1 MSRILVVEDSRT
13 QALRL
18 KLELVRNGYEVDIAT
33 NGNAGLEAALAG
45 LPAAIILDVDLPG
58 LDGYSL
64 CRELK
69 TRPVTADIPVLMLT
83 HRDKAADTITGLE
96 SGADDYIPKDEFAE
110 GNVVAALRTL
120 GLT

>member
-18 KLELVRNGYEVDIAT
+18 KLELVRNGYDVDIAT
-33 NGNAGLEAALAG
+33 NGNAGLEAALADV
-45 LPAAIILDVDLPG
+45 PAAIILDVDLPG

-69 TRPVTADIPVLMLT
+69 TSPSTADIPILMLT
-83 HRDKAADTITGLE
+83 HRDKAADTMAGLE

-110 GNVVAALRTL
+110 GNVVAALRSL
-120 GLT
+120 GLI